1 MIIKKLIFMSL
12 SPSSSTLITTPPTL
26 SPVNNKQVNNFFL
39 SIEQFICTQGT
50 DILLFY
56 YVPYQQIAADETSPI
71 QQYML
76 FDNLLAQLWSTLIR
90 NLVVLAD
97 FDIFR
102 ENWALY
108 LYL

>member
-1 MIIKKLIFMSL
+1 
-12 SPSSSTLITTPPTL
+12 
-26 SPVNNKQVNNFFL
+26 
-39 SIEQFICTQGT
+39 
-50 DILLFY
+50 
-56 YVPYQQIAADETSPI
+56 VPYQQIAADETSPI